1 MLEKVMTQTA
11 SLPDKASGVY
21 WKQYT
26 ELHSITVGGKLPCLS
41 FTVLCSD
48 PVGSVL

>member
-11 SLPDKASGVY
+11 LLPDKASGVY

-26 ELHSITVGGKLPCLS
+26 ELHSITVGGKLPVSQLQCC
-41 FTVLCSD
+41 VQIQ
-48 PVGSVL
+48 